1 MMASTAR
8 MTAPAPSGK
17 RGRSSLSGRNYLI
30 RPLEIAPATG
40 ADLHVDRLQLPAL
53 GAGAPRLAVLGA
65 VEIAASVPSSGS
77 TAPTRNQ
84 IQNELPLSLPI
95 TAAERPQK
103 NARTTNSTRPLSAA
117 RRRPR

>member
-65 VEIAASVPSSGS
+65 VEDRRQRAEQRQHRPDQEPDPERAALELADHRGRKTAEERQNDELHAPSQRS
-77 TAPTRNQ
+77 APTAQ
-84 IQNELPLSLPI
+84 
-95 TAAERPQK
+95 
-103 NARTTNSTRPLSAA
+103 
-117 RRRPR
+117 